1 MADHGRVELAPAM
14 SIDMSTSVFTSQIV
28 SLDASRRRCVDRYR
42 MDPGTNQRVVVLS
55 GSELREHQ
63 DEAGEILKLAEEELS
78 YIAPPLLS
86 VGFMASFSNMAG
98 LILHYRA
105 EPSGDVEDERAG
117 ALWAEGVTGTNGVGT
132 CVLEQRPT
140 EVFRDQH
147 FFKNFAHLS
156 CTTAPVLS
164 ADSEMIAAIN
174 FSTGNPDID
183 PTAFRLVSGL
193 ARKVAEKLSN
203 QSFRIRY
210 READIISARIGSLSP
225 VLLALDKDQ
234 NIIGANH
241 AARVWLSWNAGNL
254 PRTDIWSVF
263 DRDADAL
270 SRAVRYRENLRLSRS
285 GNDAIF
291 VFEESRERA
300 VARSAAT
307 IDVPAAPRPA
317 EKRARA
323 DRHPSVEECLDI
335 DATTR
340 SQMKLLRRVYGKG
353 LPVLILGETGTGKD
367 TLARA
372 LHLESSRSERP
383 YVAFNCAAVPET
395 LIDSELFGYAVGAF
409 TGAKREGNH
418 GRLIEADGGTLF
430 LDEIGDMPLMLQT
443 RLLRVLESGEV
454 SPLGSG
460 KTRTIDVQVI
470 AATNQN
476 LRERVAAGLFREDL
490 YYRLAGAVV
499 NLPPLRQRPD
509 LAELAQRVLRRM
521 PDCKD
526 VEISPGA
533 MTCLSAH
540 AWPGNVRELKFV
552 LQRAAQIC
560 NDGRIIADDLLLDSG
575 GARLA
580 LQIPDPVAEIRSVQ
594 TARGAMDAAE
604 RVAIA
609 EALARHRGD
618 VIQTARELGIS
629 RATLYRRL
637 RQHDLRPQTY
647 G

>member
-1 MADHGRVELAPAM
+1 MADRGGVELAPSM
-14 SIDMSTSVFTSQIV
+14 SIDMSTSVFTSEIV
-28 SLDASRRRCVDRYR
+28 NLGASRRRCVDRYR

-55 GSELREHQ
+55 GRELGEHRE
-63 DEAGEILKLAEEELS
+63 EAGEILKLAEEELS

-98 LILHYRA
+98 LILHYRS

-117 ALWAEGVTGTNGVGT
+117 ALWAEGLTGTNGVGT

-174 FSTGNPDID
+174 FSTGNPDVD

-203 QSFRIRY
+203 QSFRIKY
-210 READIISARIGSLSP
+210 RDADIISTRIGELSP
-225 VLLALDKDQ
+225 VLLALDKHQ

-241 AARVWLSWNAGNL
+241 AARVWLRWKSGNL
-254 PRTDIWSVF
+254 PLTDIWSVF
-263 DRDADAL
+263 DHDADGLAN
-270 SRAVRYRENLRLSRS
+270 AVRFRESLRLSRAGS
-285 GNDAIF
+285 DAIF
-291 VFEESRERA
+291 VFDEGRPNAPKRPTT
-300 VARSAAT
+300 T
-307 IDVPAAPRPA
+307 IDVPAVSRPA
-317 EKRARA
+317 AKRSNA
-323 DRHPSVEECLDI
+323 DKHPSVEECLDI
-335 DATTR
+335 DTETR
-340 SQMKLLRRVYGKG
+340 SQMKLLRRVYGRG

-372 LHLESSRSERP
+372 LHVESSRQDRP

-409 TGAKREGNH
+409 TGARREGNQ

-430 LDEIGDMPLMLQT
+430 LDEIGDMPLILQT

-476 LRERVAAGLFREDL
+476 LRERVSAGLFREDL

-509 LAELAQRVLRRM
+509 MPDLARRLLKRM
-521 PDCKD
+521 PECRD
-526 VEISPGA
+526 VEISQGA
-533 MTCLSAH
+533 MACLAAH
-540 AWPGNVRELKFV
+540 TWPGNVRELKFV
-552 LQRAAQIC
+552 LQRAGQIC
-560 NDGRIIADDLLLDSG
+560 NDGRIIADDLLIESAG
-575 GARLA
+575 GKLR
-580 LQIPDPVAEIRSVQ
+580 PVCPESVAETDTVRTV
-594 TARGAMDAAE
+594 RGAMDAAE

-618 VIQTARELGIS
+618 VVETARELGIS

-637 RQHDLRPQTY
+637 RQHDIRPQTY